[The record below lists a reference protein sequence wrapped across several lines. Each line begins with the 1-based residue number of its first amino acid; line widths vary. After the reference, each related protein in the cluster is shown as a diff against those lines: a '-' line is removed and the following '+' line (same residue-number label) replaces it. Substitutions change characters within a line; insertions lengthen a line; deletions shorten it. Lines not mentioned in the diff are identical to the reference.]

1 MKEITEA
8 YIQSLPKAEIHV
20 HLEGSVF
27 PETLLRLGKKH
38 KTELA
43 GMDLEKLREKFFEYE
58 DFYNFLETYK
68 LVCQHLRSLEDYLDI
83 LRDLGEYFQR
93 ENILY
98 AEVIYTPSIPWKFG
112 KDGAEILAALLEE
125 SAKFEKTHGVRIRW
139 ILDCVRQFGRE
150 VAERTAELAWQSRAQ
165 GVVGVGLG
173 GDEKAGSL
181 SEYEEVFNWVRAHEL
196 FVHVHAG
203 EIGEPSEIWD
213 ALQILGA
220 NRIGHGIQ
228 ASRDSKLMAYLR
240 DHAIGLDICLTS
252 NAKTKAWP
260 LISEHPFPLLFE
272 RGVPVTLNTD
282 DPGLFEVN
290 LGTEYK
296 KAVDTFEL
304 QEEDLHRIILQGIRS
319 SFLPHD
325 EKMSLMQVFSDK
337 IQASGE

>member
-1 MKEITEA
+1 MRKITEA
-8 YIQSLPKAEIHV
+8 YIKSLPKAEIHI
-20 HLEGSVF
+20 HLEGSVT
-27 PETLLRLGKKH
+27 PENLLRLGEKH

-43 GMDLEKLREKFFEYE
+43 GMDPDKVREKFFEYG
-58 DFYNFLETYK
+58 DFYDFLETYK
-68 LVCQHLRSLEDYLDI
+68 LVCRHLQSAEDYLET
-83 LRDLGEYFQR
+83 LRDLGRYFQR

-98 AEVIYTPSIPWKFG
+98 AEVIFTPSIPWRFG
-112 KDGAEILAALLEE
+112 RDGAEVLGVLLEE
-125 SAKFEKTHGVRIRW
+125 SAKLEKSSGVRIRW

-150 VAERTAELAWQSRAQ
+150 AAERTAELAWQSRAQ

-173 GDEKAGSL
+173 GDEQAVPL

-228 ASRDSKLMAYLR
+228 ASRDSKLMEYLR

-260 LISEHPFPLLFE
+260 LISEHPFPLLFK
-272 RGVPVTLNTD
+272 RGVPLTLNTD
-282 DPGLFEVN
+282 DPGLFEVD

-296 KAVDTFEL
+296 KAVDFFEL

-325 EKMSLMQVFSDK
+325 EKMSLMQLFRDK
-337 IQASGE
+337 IPGSGE